1 MIEDHGLGSDLH
13 LVSALSNMYSKCG
26 AIDIARG
33 LFDGLLQR
41 DVISRNVMICGYTH
55 KSHYKRGPD
64 ALLVDAIQSNTE
76 PNDVTFLGILPACDH
91 LGALDLDKWIHAYID
106 KNFQSFTNTSLWTSL
121 IGMYAKYR
129 NIEAAKQVFNGM
141 EAKPWLLKMGMQP
154 LIFSRKWR
162 MKDLNQMLPHLWEFY
177 LLATMVG
184 DPGYLMKVFM
194 KSMEMK
200 LDNAVWGSLLGAC
213 RLYRRVELREYV
225 AKHLFEL
232 EPENARSYV
241 LLSNIYAGA
250 GRWDDMARIRTSRL
264 NDMGIKKVP
273 GSTSIQV
280 DNVVHEFLVSD
291 KSHPLSKEIY
301 KMLEEINRRLYT
313 AGFVPDTSEV
323 LYDIDEEWKEV
334 AFSHHSEKL
343 AIAFSLIS
351 TKAGTTIRIVKNLCV
366 SGNCHSARKL
376 ISKIFNREII
386 ARDGNRFDHFRDASC
401 PCNVNWW

>member
-1 MIEDHGLGSDLH
+1 
-13 LVSALSNMYSKCG
+13 
-26 AIDIARG
+26 
-33 LFDGLLQR
+33 
-41 DVISRNVMICGYTH
+41 
-55 KSHYKRGPD
+55 
-64 ALLVDAIQSNTE
+64 
-76 PNDVTFLGILPACDH
+76 
-91 LGALDLDKWIHAYID
+91 
-106 KNFQSFTNTSLWTSL
+106 
-121 IGMYAKYR
+121 
-129 NIEAAKQVFNGM
+129 
-141 EAKPWLLKMGMQP
+141 
-154 LIFSRKWR
+154 
-162 MKDLNQMLPHLWEFY
+162 
-177 LLATMVG
+177 
-184 DPGYLMKVFM
+184 MKVFM

-200 LDNAVWGSLLGAC
+200 LDSAVWGSLLGAC

-280 DNVVHEFLVSD
+280 DNVVHEFLVSN

-301 KMLEEINRRLYT
+301 KMLEEIDRRLYT

-334 AFSHHSEKL
+334 AFSHHSEKQ
-343 AIAFSLIS
+343 AQR
-351 TKAGTTIRIVKNLCV
+351 RIVKNICV

-386 ARDGNRFDHFRDASC
+386 ERDGNRFDHFRDASC